1 MVGCLVGEWVRG
13 GGGRECI
20 LGSEWALRFV
30 ARTAQVAA
38 SDETSGAEGDA
49 KPQHGAPHALAA
61 AYSSRSAL
69 PTSNFGRSVRVL
81 RTGLRVR
88 AGFHFQTGFRFPDG
102 IPKFFKRLPQL
113 ATQAPGAGLFA

>member
-1 MVGCLVGEWVRG
+1 MGGRLVGEWVRG

-49 KPQHGAPHALAA
+49 KPQHGAPHALAF
-61 AYSSRSAL
+61 SEKSVAL
-69 PTSNFGRSVRVL
+69 
-81 RTGLRVR
+81 
-88 AGFHFQTGFRFPDG
+88 
-102 IPKFFKRLPQL
+102 
-113 ATQAPGAGLFA
+113 